1 MKFLV
6 RTSHS
11 LLYNCGKGDSDANYR
26 NSNPERKLLHQVG
39 LGAAGAAAA
48 GSVRG
53 REQLLLHEQPEREQ
67 RVVREQRAEREQLL
81 REQLRLPE
89 RCDNCSVGWRSVQV
103 GRIQCDDV
111 GDILDNDNN
120 DDNDND
126 DNDVGH

>member
-1 MKFLV
+1 M
-6 RTSHS
+6 
-11 LLYNCGKGDSDANYR
+11 
-26 NSNPERKLLHQVG
+26 G

-48 GSVRG
+48 AAARSVRG

-103 GRIQCDDV
+103 GRLQCDDV
-111 GDILDNDNN
+111 GDIKKIITIN
-120 DDNDND
+120 DDG
-126 DNDVGH
+126 DNDVNHDHDDDTGERLL